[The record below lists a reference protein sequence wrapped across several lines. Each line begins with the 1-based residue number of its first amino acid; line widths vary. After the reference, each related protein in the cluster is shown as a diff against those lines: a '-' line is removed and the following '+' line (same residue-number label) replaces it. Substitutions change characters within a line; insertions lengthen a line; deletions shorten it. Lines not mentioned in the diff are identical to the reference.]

1 MVTFAVG
8 IAQGITSYAL
18 FRKRGKVN
26 YCVALGFTVFSLC
39 SVGYKIIGH
48 FSLFALTKTIAYV
61 AILIVFTIPFA
72 SLRHK
77 HDYENVPTLLFT
89 FPYKCPILYIE
100 QQYTTEHEKRSGEA
114 FFDPVSLYV
123 SSSFQVQTS
132 GTLSPD
138 S

>member
-1 MVTFAVG
+1 MPFFHHFQEP
-8 IAQGITSYAL
+8 IYFLLITAMPANARINKNQPNS
-18 FRKRGKVN
+18 
-26 YCVALGFTVFSLC
+26 VFLLSSKTAPIRMLIRI
-39 SVGYKIIGH
+39 VQIHPKI
-48 FSLFALTKTIAYV
+48 F
-61 AILIVFTIPFA
+61 IVFTIPFA